1 MVEHESRS
9 SSPRTKAL
17 RGVAVA
23 AVALL
28 LAGCCYFR
36 PTPRDPM
43 ALKYDDRCFIE
54 DSQYVHAD
62 QLYAKMGSLALVER
76 QLRERDQ
83 WQNCEVNEALYRL
96 RKVHRL
102 P

>member
-1 MVEHESRS
+1 MVERQSRVS
-9 SSPRTKAL
+9 SRGL
-17 RGVAVA
+17 RIAGSIA
-23 AVALL
+23 AMAIALL
-28 LAGCCYFR
+28 MTGCCYFR
-36 PTPRDPM
+36 TAPRDPM
-43 ALKYDDRCFIE
+43 ALNYGDRCFIE

-62 QLYAKMGSLALVER
+62 QLYARMGSLALVER